1 MEHKTPFELP
11 TFRGYTVDKRL
22 KQFRKVTGID
32 GKRKIEFIE
41 FDSPEGFDLLEE
53 MREYFDFLYKDVWN
67 ALIAFKGKG
76 LI

>member
-32 GKRKIEFIE
+32 DKRKIEFIE